1 MKPHFAVFVAGT
13 AIMITAIFTAI
24 FTGCS
29 TEKPPSAL
37 EAKIR
42 RFAPTPVSADLSH
55 LSPGDRRALVKL
67 REAAQV
73 LDRIYARQV
82 WSGNEALRLKLEA
95 DRSAEGLERLHYY
108 NINRS
113 PWSNLDHDEPFISG
127 VPKEKP
133 PCANYYPEDMTK
145 EEFNAWTGTLSEAGR
160 RDATGFFFTIR
171 RDSLRKLRTVPYS
184 EEYRDLLLPAAGLLR
199 EAASL
204 TDNASLRNFLT
215 KRADAFL
222 SNDYYESDVAWMDLD
237 SPIEP
242 TIGPYEVYLDGLFN
256 YKAAFEAYICIRDD
270 SATAKL
276 AFFSSHLQEIENAL
290 PIDPPYRNPKLGAL
304 SPIRV
309 ADEVMTG
316 GEARAAVQTAAFNL
330 PNDERVTAE
339 KGSKRVMLKNVQE
352 AKFTTIL
359 KPIAEIALDPA
370 EQSFVQFD
378 PFFTHIL
385 AHELMHG
392 LGPHRITLKGKQTTV
407 RQEMQELSSSI
418 EEAKADISGLFALQ
432 YMIDH
437 GLIDKRME
445 KQMYVTYVAGIFRS
459 VRFGINEAHGQGMA
473 MQFNY
478 LMDEGAITYN
488 ETSGLF
494 AADVEKF
501 KAGARKL
508 TGEIMTI
515 QAEGNYEKAK
525 GLLARYAV
533 IRPSLQRTLERLA
546 HLPVDIE
553 PQFAALNQP
562 PD

>member
-1 MKPHFAVFVAGT
+1 MKPLVALLVAGT
-13 AIMITAIFTAI
+13 AAMII
-24 FTGCS
+24 GCS
-29 TEKPPSAL
+29 TEKPASIL
-37 EAKIR
+37 GAKIK
-42 RFAPTPVSADLSH
+42 RFAPTPVTADVSH

-67 REAAQV
+67 AEAAKIM
-73 LDRIYARQV
+73 DRIYARQV
-82 WSGNEALRLKLEA
+82 WSGNEALRVQLEA
-95 DRSAEGLERLHYY
+95 DRTPEGAERLHYY

-113 PWSNLDHDEPFISG
+113 PWSNLDQNEPFVAG

-133 PCANYYPEDMTK
+133 LCANYYPEDMTK
-145 EEFNAWTGTLSEAGR
+145 EEFSAWAATLPESRKKE
-160 RDATGFFFTIR
+160 ATGFFFTIR
-171 RDSLRKLRTVPYS
+171 RDESRQLRTVPYCD
-184 EEYRDLLLPAAGLLR
+184 EYKDLLVPAARLLR
-199 EAASL
+199 EAAAL
-204 TDNASLRNFLT
+204 TDNASLKDFLT

-256 YKAAFEAYICIRDD
+256 YKAAFEAFICLRDD
-270 SATAKL
+270 SSTARL

-290 PIDPPYRNPKLGAL
+290 PIDPRYRNPKLGAL

-309 ADEVMTG
+309 ADEVVTG
-316 GEARAAVQTAAFNL
+316 GEARAGVQTAAFNL

-352 AKFTTIL
+352 AKFMTIL
-359 KPIAEIALDPA
+359 KPIAGIAIDPS
-370 EQSFVQFD
+370 QQPFVAFN

-392 LGPHRITLKGKQTTV
+392 LGPHTIMLHGKQTTA
-407 RQEMQELSSSI
+407 RQAMQELSSAI

-437 GLIDKRME
+437 GLIDKSME
-445 KQMYVTYVAGIFRS
+445 QQMYVTYLAGIFRS

-478 LMDEGAITYN
+478 LMDEGAIRYSDA
-488 ETSGLF
+488 SGLF
-494 AADVEKF
+494 SADIEKF
-501 KAGARKL
+501 KAGSKKL
-508 TGEIMTI
+508 TAEIMTI
-515 QAEGNYEKAK
+515 QAEGNYERAKA
-525 GLLARYAV
+525 LLSRYAV
-533 IRPSLQRTLERLA
+533 IRPPLQRTLDRLA

-553 PQFAALNQP
+553 PQFTDLTQTTE
-562 PD
+562 